1 MFKTVAFILLFF
13 ISSKVL
19 SKETETIEMLSC
31 SEFASF
37 DTQFSYPVKIRGFSS
52 FNLKNGDTIYQFDL
66 NIDPTFKFPRGNQKE
81 SYAPNYSGY
90 KDISCFSDTKPE
102 LLSYLFEDARKD
114 ESYINLYLYED
125 YFKKIDIIIEK

>member
-1 MFKTVAFILLFF
+1 MLKTLIFIFLFF
-13 ISSKVL
+13 ISSQAF
-19 SKETETIEMLSC
+19 SKETETIEMLTC
-31 SEFASF
+31 SEFPPF
-37 DTQFSYPVKIRGFSS
+37 DKRFSYPVKIRGFSS

-66 NIDPTFKFPRGNQKE
+66 NIDPSFKFPRENQKE
-81 SYAPNYSGY
+81 AYVPSYSVY
-90 KDISCFSDTKPE
+90 KDVSCFSDIKPE

>member
-1 MFKTVAFILLFF
+1 MFKNLVFIFLFF
-13 ISSKVL
+13 ISSQAF
-19 SKETETIEMLSC
+19 SKETETIEMLTC
-31 SEFASF
+31 SEFPSF
-37 DTQFSYPVKIRGFSS
+37 DQRFSYPVKIIGFSS

-66 NIDPTFKFPRGNQKE
+66 KIDPAFKFPRENQKE
-81 SYAPNYSGY
+81 SYVPRYSGY
-90 KDISCFSDTKPE
+90 KDISCFSDIKPE